1 MTSSAEHCAAT
12 QALAWAAEFERLS
25 TAWGTRVQLDGA
37 GLLTERSG
45 LSGAVARGRLS
56 AGGACRLLPCADG
69 WIAASLPRPSDLEL
83 VAPLVEAAADDPW
96 EALREWTAARLTS
109 EIVERA
115 RLLGLAV
122 SAVGEATT
130 PLSMPLTGAVQRPQ
144 TQPLVVDFSAMWAGP
159 LCARLLRLAG
169 ARVVKVE
176 TPARPDGARLGD
188 PRFYELLNA
197 GHESLILDPV
207 ADRAALAELVGQA
220 DVVIEAS
227 RPRALAGW
235 GLSAGAAAGRGTVWL
250 SITAYGRAQ
259 GDRIGFGDDVAAG
272 AGLVNWTAGDGP
284 RAPSFAGD
292 AIADPLAGLAA
303 AVAVLRAW
311 GSGQVIDLA
320 MSSVAFSALSA
331 ASVSSIHSTS

>member
-1 MTSSAEHCAAT
+1 MWST
-12 QALAWAAEFERLS
+12 EFEELS
-25 TAWGTRVQLDGA
+25 ALWGTRVRVDGPA
-37 GLLTERSG
+37 LLTERSA
-45 LSGAVARGRLS
+45 LSGAVARGQLS
-56 AGGACRLLPCADG
+56 AGGACRLLPCVDG

-83 VAPLVEAAADDPW
+83 VAPLVQDEVDAPWAAVAKW
-96 EALREWTAARLTS
+96 AARRRKA

-130 PLSMPLTGAVQRPQ
+130 PLQMPVPGQLQRTPS
-144 TQPLVVDFSAMWAGP
+144 QPLVVDFSAMWAGP

-176 TPARPDGARLGD
+176 SRDRPDGARLGD

-197 GHESLILDPV
+197 GPESLVVDPQAS
-207 ADRAALAELVGQA
+207 ADRAVLTELVGAA

-235 GLSAGAAAGRGTVWL
+235 GLSAPEIAGRGTVWL
-250 SITAYGRAQ
+250 SITAYGRGE

-272 AGLVNWTAGDGP
+272 AGLVEWTDGDGP
-284 RAPSFAGD
+284 QTPSFVGD
-292 AIADPLAGLAA
+292 AIADPLTGLAG
-303 AVAVLRAW
+303 AVAVLRAC
-311 GSGQVIDLA
+311 GRGQVIDLSMA
-320 MSSVAFSALSA
+320 AAAATALA
-331 ASVSSIHSTS
+331 AGP